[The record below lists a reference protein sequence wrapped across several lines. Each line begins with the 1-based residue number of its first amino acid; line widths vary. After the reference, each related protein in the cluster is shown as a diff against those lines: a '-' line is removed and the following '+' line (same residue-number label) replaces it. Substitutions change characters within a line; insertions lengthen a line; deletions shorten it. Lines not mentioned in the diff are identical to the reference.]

1 VIIDNVSMLYSEGT
15 YPNGSVDEKT
25 GVVSLYDS
33 MDAKEPIAQVRAEQP
48 DNVYKQYAMGVA
60 AFDNVKLNPNGG
72 RLWYSVQD
80 ASTGEIVNS
89 QRTSV
94 AYPPEDG
101 EKIPQGEAKVFA
113 RTGGVNLTN
122 PYGAL
127 EITGLPKDAVVKVY
141 ADENAEKPI
150 LTSAPAG
157 EDQTV
162 VLEEVPLTEA
172 GGKVFYTIHAPKETG
187 YRAFGAGIR
196 KSFRIVGLPVRP
208 CRNGKYV

>member
-1 VIIDNVSMLYSEGT
+1 MR
-15 YPNGSVDEKT
+15 NGCC
-25 GVVSLYDS
+25 SLYDS
-33 MDAKEPIAQVRAEQP
+33 MDAKEPIAQARAEQP

-113 RTGGVNLTN
+113 RTGGVILTN

-127 EITGLPKDAVVKVY
+127 ELQDFQKM
-141 ADENAEKPI
+141 
-150 LTSAPAG
+150 
-157 EDQTV
+157 QW
-162 VLEEVPLTEA
+162 
-172 GGKVFYTIHAPKETG
+172 
-187 YRAFGAGIR
+187 
-196 KSFRIVGLPVRP
+196 
-208 CRNGKYV
+208 